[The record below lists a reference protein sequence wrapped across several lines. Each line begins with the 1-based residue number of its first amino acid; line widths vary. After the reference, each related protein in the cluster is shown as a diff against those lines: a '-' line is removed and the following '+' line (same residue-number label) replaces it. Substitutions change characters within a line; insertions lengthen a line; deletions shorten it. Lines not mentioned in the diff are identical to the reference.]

1 MNLDSR
7 ISAFSHF
14 LQWNMVPKQI
24 RRVPF
29 SFQYTDLTLV
39 AIKLGNSLQ
48 HGVEAQYFM
57 QWYSHWM
64 FSSSSNFWPSF
75 NFYLYIPPPP
85 PPPPPVEP
93 SETSTKIDLCRFN
106 RSFIAVEYA
115 SSDLNVSTRRT
126 KTKSWEWKP
135 SCCCAL
141 QTGRATLD
149 LHNRWWSRSARGFKT
164 GCCC

>member
-1 MNLDSR
+1 MEHGS
-7 ISAFSHF
+7 
-14 LQWNMVPKQI
+14 KQI

-29 SFQYTDLTLV
+29 SFQYTDLTSV

-126 KTKSWEWKP
+126 KTKSWEWSQVVAVLCRLVWQHSIYITDDGQDLHEDLKRV
-135 SCCCAL
+135 CCC
-141 QTGRATLD
+141 
-149 LHNRWWSRSARGFKT
+149 
-164 GCCC
+164 